1 MFLSTPATEDRPQL
15 SPDGRFLAYI
25 SDESGRTEIYVQPF
39 PDGAGKW
46 QVSGNGGDQI
56 RWSSDG
62 SELFY
67 VEGSTLMAV
76 SVSTEQGFTRG
87 QPQML
92 FASPDL
98 SSATSGGRSY
108 DVSADGQRFVMTMPV
123 GDGDEESAPPSIR
136 VVQNW
141 YEEFRDREQ

>member
-1 MFLSTPATEDRPQL
+1 M
-15 SPDGRFLAYI
+15 
-25 SDESGRTEIYVQPF
+25 QPF
-39 PDGAGKW
+39 PDGPGKW
-46 QVSGNGGDQI
+46 PVSVNGGDQI

-67 VEGSTLMAV
+67 AEGGLTLMVV
-76 SVSTEQGFTRG
+76 SVSTEQGFTLG

-98 SSATSGGRSY
+98 VLADSGRNY
-108 DVSADGQRFVMTMPV
+108 DVSADGRRFVMTAPV
-123 GDGDEESAPPSIR
+123 QEGDDGEVAPPSIR
-136 VVQNW
+136 VVENW